1 MPEFQISTESNLSN
15 KSHDIRDLNAGK
27 KQAISKA
34 KLSVEIIES
43 NSGVNDSP
51 LTLDVGLRLERGPD
65 GEWEVIWSKVKE
77 LGRKEK
83 PKDKNFK
90 PEDKSQFKPT
100 APFNA
105 KPKLN
110 PKPITV
116 WRPKPKR
123 TLQNGKTQPG
133 HLISASKSS
142 VSDSRRGDVD
152 SNSELPPADSQSLL
166 RLAQSM
172 KVSDSADSD
181 LIGADEPDNEILS
194 SGESDTAFLSS
205 DEPDESDES
214 AKTSDGEEK
223 LHQDIRLILQE
234 NTGNVSKKWGNSE
247 QWVLELRDGR
257 RVAVPIQ
264 ISLPPGEVTE
274 VLEEQTQLALVPL
287 KCPDVVE
294 VSSAQVDEND
304 VLVEDWVLYTCSESS
319 VLPNVGGLSPLSVEP
334 LAFSLPLAMEGQ
346 EVLGVENPVRGEAYS
361 EWFQSRFKGFDN
373 FLGTSLKGLENR
385 RAVLEKKA
393 RDLKSSGVKGL
404 KNCMKRGYSYIE
416 GVEELLHALKQNCYE
431 IHAFTNY
438 PIWYKMIEDKL
449 KISRYLSWTFCS
461 CSSGKRKPDLNFYLD
476 VLNLL
481 EVNPANCIFIDDRLR
496 NVEAA
501 VEVGIIGLHF
511 KNAHLLRQDLSS
523 KGIDISEDK
532 NQEHSS

>member
-1 MPEFQISTESNLSN
+1 MISELIHGRRKGFLVVPEGKTRSGWRGFGFHLRKAIAPGSLATKQPFHSVLRPIVENHKTFLQAAVEGDRREGGGSRKGKQLMREFQISTESNLSN
-15 KSHDIRDLNAGK
+15 KSHDICDLNAGK
-27 KQAISKA
+27 KQANSKA
-34 KLSVEIIES
+34 KLSVEITES

-90 PEDKSQFKPT
+90 PEDISQFKPT

-105 KPKLN
+105 KPKFN

-116 WRPKPKR
+116 WRPKRKQ
-123 TLQNGKTQPG
+123 TLQNGKTQPD
-133 HLISASKSS
+133 HLISASTSS
-142 VSDSRRGDVD
+142 VSDPRRGDVD

-172 KVSDSADSD
+172 KVSDGAGSD
-181 LIGADEPDNEILS
+181 LLGADEPDNEILS
-194 SGESDTAFLSS
+194 SDESNTAFRSS
-205 DEPDESDES
+205 DEPDESDEL

-247 QWVLELRDGR
+247 QLVLELRDGR

-304 VLVEDWVLYTCSESS
+304 VFVEDWVSDTCSESS
-319 VLPNVGGLSPLSVEP
+319 VLPNVGGLSPLSVEQ
-334 LAFSLPLAMEGQ
+334 LMVVHKLLIYRATSI
-346 EVLGVENPVRGEAYS
+346 
-361 EWFQSRFKGFDN
+361 FQHN
-373 FLGTSLKGLENR
+373 
-385 RAVLEKKA
+385 
-393 RDLKSSGVKGL
+393 KS
-404 KNCMKRGYSYIE
+404 YYI
-416 GVEELLHALKQNCYE
+416 
-431 IHAFTNY
+431 
-438 PIWYKMIEDKL
+438 
-449 KISRYLSWTFCS
+449 
-461 CSSGKRKPDLNFYLD
+461 
-476 VLNLL
+476 
-481 EVNPANCIFIDDRLR
+481 
-496 NVEAA
+496 
-501 VEVGIIGLHF
+501 
-511 KNAHLLRQDLSS
+511 
-523 KGIDISEDK
+523 
-532 NQEHSS
+532 